1 MTREEVNG
9 LDERIK
15 ELKLQHQE
23 AERINL
29 KNKAGELLVDINYL
43 EELRELRNKQEPCE
57 DCISRQAAIRLA
69 EQGQIQGFM
78 WQIQKLIGLPPVQ
91 PRQDW
96 IPVTERLPDKE
107 GKYFVMYR
115 ERKEKIICVG
125 VDYFMQI
132 DGKLDFWCFDVI
144 KWMPIPEYKENKE

>member
-57 DCISRQAAIRLA
+57 DCISRKSV
-69 EQGQIQGFM
+69 EE
-78 WQIQKLIGLPPVQ
+78 LISNNNDKYGYSDRFHEFTEECMNLPPVQ
-91 PRQDW
+91 QEEYGKMKAFCLW
-96 IPVTERLPDKE
+96 IAEIVTDEEAWKDSEAIAEIACRKLHKLGIVDKQ
-107 GKYFVMYR
+107 GDSWV
-115 ERKEKIICVG
+115 
-125 VDYFMQI
+125 
-132 DGKLDFWCFDVI
+132 
-144 KWMPIPEYKENKE
+144 YKE

>member
-43 EELRELRNKQEPCE
+43 EELRELRNKQEPCN
-57 DCISRQAAIRLA
+57 DCISRKSV
-69 EQGQIQGFM
+69 EE
-78 WQIQKLIGLPPVQ
+78 LISNNNDKYGYSDRFHEFTEECMNLPPVQ
-91 PRQDW
+91 PKQEP
-96 IPVTERLPDKE
+96 ILDKIRAEIQKLRGCSCSCSDGIIDDVEDILDKYIAESE
-107 GKYFVMYR
+107 GKEWEM
-115 ERKEKIICVG
+115 K
-125 VDYFMQI
+125 
-132 DGKLDFWCFDVI
+132 
-144 KWMPIPEYKENKE
+144 N